1 VSRRRTRAGPGV
13 RTGRA
18 YTGACEGRFPS
29 DRWVKVTV
37 RASEQ
42 IRDGHLAVPMMTCDV
57 DGVHKRLTE
66 ACQRGSA
73 GGV

>member
-1 VSRRRTRAGPGV
+1 MQIFPV
-13 RTGRA
+13 RILHSLPPREA
-18 YTGACEGRFPS
+18 FALSNDLRH
-29 DRWVKVTV
+29 
-37 RASEQ
+37 
-42 IRDGHLAVPMMTCDV
+42 ILHLSSVCPIEIMMTCDV